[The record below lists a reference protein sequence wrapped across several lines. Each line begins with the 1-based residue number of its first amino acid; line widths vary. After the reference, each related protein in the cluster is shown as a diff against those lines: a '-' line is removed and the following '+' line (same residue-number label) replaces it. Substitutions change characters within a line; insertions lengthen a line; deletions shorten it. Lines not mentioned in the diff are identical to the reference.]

1 MPLATDEST
10 RRRMRAAK
18 QRDTSCELALRKA
31 LFKRGLRYRVNVRLG
46 RARAD
51 IVFRS
56 LRLAIF
62 VDGCFW
68 HRCPEHGTDP
78 KRNSEWWRIKLDAN
92 VARDQRL
99 RAALMQLGWSI
110 VRIWEHEDPE
120 RSAGAIAALLG
131 R

>member
-18 QRDTSCELALRKA
+18 QRGTSCELALRKA

-78 KRNSEWWRIKLDAN
+78 KRNSEWWRLKLDAN

-99 RAALMQLGWSI
+99 RATLMQLGWSI

-120 RSAGAIAALLG
+120 RSASAIAALLG